1 MKDPSVSLTA
11 ASSPFRESL
20 WKMESFGNAECRVH
34 DPSTASGPPSLS
46 GTAAELWGAKLRIL
60 SDSVSS
66 DRWSATAY
74 LYCSSGLRN
83 IEDDWECRVQSA
95 KRKVQNEEGVRLSEG
110 IV

>member
-1 MKDPSVSLTA
+1 MQNAECFANGKLKDPSVSLTA

-66 DRWSATAY
+66 DIK
-74 LYCSSGLRN
+74 SGAADIIHL
-83 IEDDWECRVQSA
+83 
-95 KRKVQNEEGVRLSEG
+95 
-110 IV
+110 